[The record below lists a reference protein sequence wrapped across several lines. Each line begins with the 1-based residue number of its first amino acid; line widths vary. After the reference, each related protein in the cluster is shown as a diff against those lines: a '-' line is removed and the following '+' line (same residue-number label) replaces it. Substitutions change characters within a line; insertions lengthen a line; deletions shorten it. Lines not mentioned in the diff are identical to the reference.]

1 MLQNS
6 AFKSRILPA
15 LLESLRNVNIQYD
28 TG

>member
-15 LLESLRNVNIQYD
+15 LLENLRNMNIRYD